1 MSDKLKN
8 FIVRTLSGAVL
19 LLVILAAMWIGIYG
33 YLTLLLLVTVVGAWE
48 FYSLAKAKGY
58 EPQRG
63 LGVLLSVVLFLCG
76 ALMAY
81 YSHHATYYMESNS
94 CCCDNSTLL
103 LIAIALLM
111 SVIFV
116 ILLPMVFFAEVF
128 RNRTTPIANVATT
141 IAGVGYVAFPMAIMA
156 IIPLILSS
164 ICDGLAIWRGIYFLF
179 YLLLVWGNDVFA
191 YLVGVT
197 MGRHKMC
204 ERLSP
209 KKSWEGFVGG
219 VLGSL
224 AVGALG
230 AYFTDSSYGMWL
242 GLALVVSLSSV
253 LGDLVESMFKRD
265 AGVKDSGNIMPGHG
279 GILDRFDALI
289 LSAPVAFIY
298 LLIYSFCAT
307 AAEIY

>member
-19 LLVILAAMWIGIYG
+19 LLVILGAMWVGFYG
-33 YLTLLLLVTVVGAWE
+33 FLALLLFITVVGTWE
-48 FYSLAKAKGY
+48 FYTLAKAKGY

-63 LGVLLSVVLFLCG
+63 LGV
-76 ALMAY
+76 
-81 YSHHATYYMESNS
+81 
-94 CCCDNSTLL
+94 
-103 LIAIALLM
+103 AIALLFYVATAM
-111 SVIFV
+111 LSTMAIDSVKQFTDNDTIITWVSIMIILGVVLVAIIFV
-116 ILLPMVFFAEVF
+116 AEVF

-141 IAGVGYVAFPMAIMA
+141 IAGVGYVALPMALMTIVPM
-156 IIPLILSS
+156 LI
-164 ICDGLAIWRGIYFLF
+164 GGHGNWRAIYFLL
-179 YLLLVWGNDVFA
+179 YLFLVWGNDVFA
-191 YLVGVT
+191 YLAGVT

-224 AVGALG
+224 VVGVVAACVLN
-230 AYFTDSSYGMWL
+230 SSYIMWL

-253 LGDLVESMFKRD
+253 VGDLVESMFKRD

-279 GILDRFDALI
+279 GILDRFDAFIISVPFAFVYLI
-289 LSAPVAFIY
+289 IYALVSVA
-298 LLIYSFCAT
+298 
-307 AAEIY
+307 